1 MHLKNWP
8 TSQRTFWMRYKFL
21 FTLYFLLV
29 DTSMPQLLRGT
40 QHVVRMPLG
49 VLVKVYFVY
58 YLERH
63 ISKSVARRFNVCGST
78 KHAQTCDFKAVIRNG
93 VNLINFV

>member
-1 MHLKNWP
+1 MYLKNRP
-8 TSQRTFWMRYKFL
+8 ISQPKFWMRYKFL

-29 DTSMPQLLRGT
+29 ATSMPQLLKGK
-40 QHVVRMPLG
+40 QHLVRMPLE
-49 VLVKVYFVY
+49 VLVKVHFVY

-63 ISKSVARRFNVCGST
+63 ISKAVPRRFYVCGST

-93 VNLINFV
+93 VNLISFV